1 MPWNAL
7 SFSIS
12 ELVPAAHIAIVR
24 FFSLQAPLVRV
35 AFDVL
40 TQLLPV
46 ISIVWNKH
54 VSVLPLPQLH
64 PPELN
69 GKGIPSST
77 ACSSAC
83 GAILTAKCVDEGY
96 LCICDVLAKEGPLGN

>member
-1 MPWNAL
+1 VPWNAL

-24 FFSLQAPLVRV
+24 FFSLQALLVRV

-46 ISIVWNKH
+46 ISIVWDKH
-54 VSVLPLPQLH
+54 VSVLPPPQL
-64 PPELN
+64 LN
-69 GKGIPSST
+69 GKGIPSSA